1 MTNHEDILNR
11 LDTLVRDIASLGL
24 YAMADRLEEFTGDLE
39 ETHPIRLAQP
49 ARPLC
54 KGIPRRGCNYLAP
67 CDTVCNKCGE
77 IHHHHQMVAQFQAA
91 QQPEPDAIEQALA
104 HAEAFSRGHDAGW
117 QSAMLCAALTQALK
131 RE

>member
-24 YAMADRLEEFTGDLE
+24 YTMADRLEEFTGDLE
-39 ETHPIRLAQP
+39 EALSSTLAQP
-49 ARPLC
+49 AR
-54 KGIPRRGCNYLAP
+54 
-67 CDTVCNKCGE
+67 
-77 IHHHHQMVAQFQAA
+77 
-91 QQPEPDAIEQALA
+91 PEPDAIEQALA

-131 RE
+131 R